1 VNHAQAMQGLSI
13 CDLSDA
19 CDALGIVPAKSGA
32 IRAMYPGC
40 PPLCGPVATCS
51 MSPKGK
57 IEIVIG
63 TIELIDTA
71 APGSLMLIDASKH
84 LDQNTI
90 GSLVGVVAVQKRLAG
105 AIIDGSVR
113 DVQGLR
119 ELPFPV
125 YARGTVVHSVRGRMG
140 IDSINEPVTLG
151 GTRVVS
157 GDIAAADENGAIVF
171 PAARAKEIFELA
183 WRAVALEKKLFEG
196 IRHGGDPI
204 TLHKAMKYDLSM
216 KEQLDDKDLLK

>member
-1 VNHAQAMQGLSI
+1 MNYALAMQGIST

-19 CDALGIVPAKSGA
+19 CDALGIVPAESGA
-32 IRAMYPGC
+32 IKAIYPGC
-40 PPLCGPVATCS
+40 PPLCGPIATCA

-63 TIELIDTA
+63 TIELVDSA
-71 APGSLMLIDASKH
+71 APGSLLLIDASNH

-151 GTRVVS
+151 GKRVAS
-157 GDIAAADENGAIVF
+157 GDVAAADENGAIVF
-171 PAARAKEIFELA
+171 PAARAKEIFQLA
-183 WRAVALEKKLFEG
+183 WRTVALEHRLFEG

-204 TLHKAMKYDLSM
+204 LLHKAMKYDLSM
-216 KEQLDDKDLLK
+216 KEQLADKDLLK